1 MRLNER
7 LFPILG
13 VGAVAAGAPALV
25 EWLAGRHEVYIDGHV
40 HFYAV
45 GFTALAAA
53 AACVAL
59 SIVGARFD
67 DLRTVLVG
75 GAFGVMA
82 ALLALHG
89 LSTPGFIIPTMNGV
103 IMFTGGATLPAGA
116 VLLAFSSF
124 GLPQRWG
131 IGVKRLLW
139 IEAALLAVILGLG
152 LSAIFSA
159 SLVPPIPSANSPAA
173 LVTLAAT
180 LLVFLLLGARALR
193 TFLLTRRLSD
203 LVVAIGIAW
212 LATSLVAALT
222 LTYTQLGWWLGH
234 GLELDGILAVGI
246 PVALDLARSV
256 QSRPLSGDLHA
267 SELVLAEEAF
277 LGSHVRALTLSL
289 AQRDDYT
296 EQHTRRVALRAVQV
310 GEALGLSPGHLRA
323 LATGGLIHDIGKL
336 AVPDS
341 ILKKPGPLEDDEYA
355 VIKRHPDQG
364 AKLLEEIGGFSA
376 AVRRLV
382 RDHHERLDGKG
393 YPNGLRADQIDLDT
407 RILTVCDVYDA
418 LMSPRVYRPAWTHAA
433 AMGLLRSDTGT
444 AFDARCV
451 NALERVLARERGEVL
466 PAAQPAFSGAVAAAG
481 A

>member
-7 LFPILG
+7 LLPVLVIG
-13 VGAVAAGAPALV
+13 TVAAGLPGLV
-25 EWLAGRHEVYIDGHV
+25 GWLAGGRHVVIDGQV

-89 LSTPGFIIPTMNGV
+89 LSTPGFIIPKMNGV

-116 VLLAFSSF
+116 ALLTLSSF
-124 GLPQRWG
+124 GLPRRLKLD
-131 IGVKRLLW
+131 VKRLLW
-139 IEAALLAVILGLG
+139 VEAVLLTAILGLG
-152 LSAIFSA
+152 MSAIFVPTA
-159 SLVPPIPSANSPAA
+159 VPPVPAANSPAA
-173 LVTLAAT
+173 LGTLALGLFLFV
-180 LLVFLLLGARALR
+180 LLAARALR
-193 TFLLTRRLSD
+193 TFLLTRRISD
-203 LVVAIGIAW
+203 LLVSVGIVW
-212 LATSLVAALT
+212 LGTSLVAALT
-222 LTYTQLGWWLGH
+222 MTYMQLGWWLGH

-256 QSRPLSGDLHA
+256 QSRPLAGDLHA
-267 SELVLAEEAF
+267 SDLVLAEEAF

-310 GEALGLSPGHLRA
+310 GELLGLSPSRLRA

-341 ILKKPGPLEDDEYA
+341 ILKKPGALDDDEYE

-364 AKLLEEIGGFSA
+364 AKLLDDVGGFPA
-376 AVRRLV
+376 PVRRLV
-382 RDHHERLDGKG
+382 RNHHERLDGKG
-393 YPNGLRADQIDLDT
+393 YPSGLRADAIDLDT
-407 RILTVCDVYDA
+407 RILTACDVYDA

-433 AMGLLRSDTGT
+433 AIELLRSQTGT

-451 NALERVLARERGEVL
+451 KALELVLARERGET
-466 PAAQPAFSGAVAAAG
+466 AQDPQPVFTGAVATAG